1 MIGVSCSAGSK
12 PLDGTHPSESADRKA
27 GMTGMWR
34 SRPEAPD
41 PDLAMDSF
49 PKSLP
54 ISAPDVIDAKAEA
67 ELTRLLYRT
76 AGFGLFS
83 SFALAIILVAG
94 TWTYVSPAPRL
105 AWLTAILVVSLARL
119 ALHASFAPGPA

>member
-1 MIGVSCSAGSK
+1 
-12 PLDGTHPSESADRKA
+12 SADRKA

-41 PDLAMDSF
+41 PDLAMDSS

-83 SFALAIILVAG
+83 NFALAIILVAG

-119 ALHASFAPGPA
+119 ALYASFARGRHEDTTLGP

>member
-1 MIGVSCSAGSK
+1 
-12 PLDGTHPSESADRKA
+12 
-27 GMTGMWR
+27 MTGMWR

-67 ELTRLLYRT
+67 ELTRLLYRI

-105 AWLTAILVVSLARL
+105 IPARPILRAFPLPPPRPQRKSAHLPLGERQSV
-119 ALHASFAPGPA
+119 ASVK